1 MYMSTR
7 RCCYLILKVIR
18 ALWGETLI
26 DTLTKET
33 DMNNEPTLDD
43 VFAVAAE
50 NNANIDLSSIFPGP
64 GTYLVKADAA
74 IPGLNRTEP
83 DHHRPY
89 LRVPLTIEAAVDDET
104 SKLVG
109 RSFSIFLSLDSISSS
124 KDVPAP
130 ITFTARSLYR
140 LMTSSFAKSGDR
152 VNQRVLREWVDDLD
166 GMSFYVTRKTV
177 TDAKGTLRAR
187 DTMIS
192 TKEYLAARAEAV
204 EHAQP
209 EPTPEQIAEAI
220 GA

>member
-1 MYMSTR
+1 MN
-7 RCCYLILKVIR
+7 
-18 ALWGETLI
+18 AET
-26 DTLTKET
+26 
-33 DMNNEPTLDD
+33 TLDD

-64 GTYLVKADAA
+64 GTYLVKSSAA
-74 IPGLNRTEP
+74 LPGINRSEP
-83 DHHRPY
+83 DHPRPY
-89 LRVPLTIEAAVDDET
+89 LRVPLDIEADVADQS

-109 RSFSIFLSLDSISSS
+109 RSFSIFLSLDSVSSS

-130 ITFTARSLYR
+130 ITFTARSLHR
-140 LMTSSFAKSGDR
+140 LMTGNFAKSGDR

-166 GMSFYVTRKTV
+166 GMTFYVTRKTV
-177 TDAKGTLRAR
+177 TDKKGTLRAR

-192 TKEYLAARAEAV
+192 KDEFLTAQAEAV